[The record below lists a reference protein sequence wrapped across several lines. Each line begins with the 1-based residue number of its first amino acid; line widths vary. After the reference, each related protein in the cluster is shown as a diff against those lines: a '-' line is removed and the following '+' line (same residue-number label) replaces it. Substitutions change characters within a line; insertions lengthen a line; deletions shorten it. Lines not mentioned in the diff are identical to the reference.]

1 VFKNTVVFVAV
12 ADGDEAHY
20 LASLLNSSWAN
31 YLLRAS
37 GVRGGK
43 SAFATN
49 VLKSLSIPRFTRR
62 SMIARELAGLGKRAQ
77 VETVAGDADAL
88 HVTEIMIDE
97 AAARFWEIGDRQR
110 GAMLASLDALD
121 PP

>member
-1 VFKNTVVFVAV
+1 VAV
-12 ADGDEAHY
+12 ADEDEAHY

-49 VLKSLSIPRFTRR
+49 VLKSLSIPTFTRR

-77 VETVAGDADAL
+77 DETVAGDADAS

-110 GAMLASLDALD
+110 VAMLASLEALD
-121 PP
+121 PPRAR